1 MIDMN
6 KPTKPDG
13 QEKTLMRT
21 IKRFVPLIVLL
32 LAIFAFFVSG
42 VHRQLDFD
50 QIAKQYASLQ
60 AFVTANPAISVL
72 VTMLIYITATALS
85 FPAAWLL
92 TVTIALIFGWVTT
105 SLIVLISATI
115 GASILFLIAR
125 YALEE
130 FFKQRA
136 GNILNKM
143 AKGFREDAV
152 SYMLFLR
159 MAPIFPF
166 TLVNVV
172 PAILGVPFTTF
183 FWTTFVGIIPGV
195 VAYSYAGE
203 GLRSIV
209 VERAE
214 ACASGIAPCGE
225 PLTPGDLVTTQILI
239 AFVLLAIVSL
249 IPVVLKR
256 VRASKSGN
264 ND

>member
-1 MIDMN
+1 MSEQ
-6 KPTKPDG
+6 TKPDG
-13 QEKTLMRT
+13 QQTPPKRT
-21 IKRFVPLIVLL
+21 IKRFIPLIVLL
-32 LAIFAFFVSG
+32 LAIVAFFGSG

-50 QIAKQYASLQ
+50 QIATHYASLQ
-60 AFVTANPAISVL
+60 AYVTANPVISIL
-72 VTMLIYITATALS
+72 VAMLIYTGATALS

-92 TVTIALIFGWVTT
+92 TVTIALIFGWITT

-115 GASILFLIAR
+115 GASILFLVAR
-125 YALEE
+125 YALEG

-136 GNILNKM
+136 GNVLNKM

-172 PAILGVPFTTF
+172 PAILGVPFITF

-209 VERAE
+209 AERAE
-214 ACASGIAPCGE
+214 ACAAGIAPCGE

-249 IPVVLKR
+249 IPVLLKR
-256 VRASKSGN
+256 LRGSKSGN
-264 ND
+264 NV